1 MKEYISLKSFIKS
14 LHALLIVAF
23 TFASLSFASSCCK
36 TDDRDFSVMLN
47 YYEES
52 THLPAATTD
61 SIHRF
66 ATKVETYVIKNPEEK
81 ANPLYPAIKQNITQA
96 AKSGGLNIVITIN
109 TAWEGDTTIYF

>member
-1 MKEYISLKSFIKS
+1 MKEYISLSISIKS

-23 TFASLSFASSCCK
+23 TFAAVSFASSCSK
-36 TDDRDFSVMLN
+36 DNRDCNIMLN
-47 YYEES
+47 YYDES

-81 ANPLYPAIKQNITQA
+81 ANPLYPEIRNNITKAAQA
-96 AKSGGLNIVITIN
+96 GGIKLIITID
-109 TAWEGDTTIYF
+109 TAWAGDTTIYF

>member
-1 MKEYISLKSFIKS
+1 MKEYISLSISIKS

-23 TFASLSFASSCCK
+23 TFAALSFASSCSK
-36 TDDRDFSVMLN
+36 DNRDCNIMLN
-47 YYEES
+47 YYDES

-109 TAWEGDTTIYF
+109 TAWDGDTTIYF